1 MCIFAPETEKL
12 KMRINFKRI
21 FITVKA
27 VIVEPVKFW
36 EQQKLRENE
45 NQHLFTSYFLPLLL
59 MVFLAV
65 FVSEFIRGSRFYL
78 TFPLMKASREILLF
92 LLQYVVSVFLTN
104 ELIQPFGGKK
114 NIFVAR
120 KLVVFSLIPFLL
132 VSVITGMFPF
142 LYVMDV
148 LGLYGFYIF
157 WTGVNALLEFPE
169 RNKTRYILVTIM
181 ANFFVFSFLSIF
193 LSRLLSAF
201 L

>member
-1 MCIFAPETEKL
+1 MCIFAPETEKAN
-12 KMRINFKRI
+12 MRINFNRI
-21 FITVKA
+21 FITIKA

-45 NQHLFTSYFLPLLL
+45 NQHLLTNCFLPLLI

-65 FVSEFIRGSRFYL
+65 FASELIRGSRFYL
-78 TFPLMKASREILLF
+78 TFPLLKSGREVLLF
-92 LLQYVVSVFLTN
+92 SLQYIVSVFLTN

-114 NIFVAR
+114 NSFAAR

-132 VSVITGMFPF
+132 VSVITGLFPF
-142 LYVMDV
+142 LYVMNV